1 MKQKLTDTDIL
12 NYLTREVLRNEEIW
26 GKNSYDAKKSRERRE
41 NYIAEHNLGKVVV
54 KC

>member
-1 MKQKLTDTDIL
+1 MKNKFTDTDIL
-12 NYLTREVLRNEEIW
+12 SYLTREVLRNEEIW

-41 NYIAEHNLGKVVV
+41 NYIAEYKLGKEVV